1 MGVLS
6 VVHALIERQ
15 LANDDAA
22 LTVNPYRRGCD
33 LVAKSVLDDMH
44 LAFIYDRDLRVRCAE
59 IYPEINRVSRHR
71 RSRLPFRQSPE
82 PSCGVSHRRKW
93 LGSRSL

>member
-44 LAFIYDRDLRVRCAE
+44 VAFIYDRRSQSSLSRDL
-59 IYPEINRVSRHR
+59 SRN
-71 RSRLPFRQSPE
+71 QSCFSPIGGLACLN
-82 PSCGVSHRRKW
+82 PTIT
-93 LGSRSL
+93 